1 MGVANVALT
10 FQTGR
15 GIEWEGGVSQHS
27 EKSTKQERKAQKRK
41 WKGIFLKSVQ
51 SKQSWHY

>member
-1 MGVANVALT
+1 MVGVANVALT

-15 GIEWEGGVSQHS
+15 GIEWEGVSQQT
-27 EKSTKQERKAQKRK
+27 EKSTKQERKAQKQK